1 MLRAALAALFFRG
14 DVMKKFLV
22 IVFLVAATL
31 IFGQVF
37 FGNIHAHTSYSD
49 GQGTPEEAFEHAR
62 NSGAVDIQ
70 AITDHDHDLNYKL
83 PDGSWKLDR
92 IIEMAKKYTV
102 EGEFIAI
109 SGFEWTLTSRG
120 HITIYN
126 TSEWIDR
133 STTDLYDI
141 YQWIVDREATAQ
153 FCHPGRKYGDFFDFE
168 YFPKVDLYINT
179 IEVGNGAGSNSNNVI
194 KEEYFERYQRALNR
208 GWHVGASANQDNHQK
223 QWATVNDARTAF
235 VIDEL
240 TTDKVYEALKTR
252 NIYATE
258 DRNAY
263 IAFVTEGAKMGD
275 ILYDIHKATLRVEYS
290 DPGEPVRR
298 AAVYSNNGVIE
309 LDVSG
314 DEWIIELNVDNPLS
328 YNWYFVKIDQIDG
341 NEIVSSPIWFQSSTN
356 KYLLNARTISPK
368 PVKGLPFEIGFDL
381 INSLREDQ
389 LISVEVKSGE
399 KTILDKDYEVSSMT
413 CAEITETLETEEAAL
428 DFFVDGEL
436 AFRINVDFVSF
447 LAHLDTSHENYFVPE
462 LKPLTQFFLEL
473 GGEVRPVIGELT
485 EKTTFSGQVLILP
498 LPDSDT
504 FMKDFMEISEK
515 QIDFIVDYVE
525 NGGLLVIVLAKK
537 EITHSS
543 IESYKLLF
551 EKLPWMVELEN
562 GGMSVS
568 GTSTGNLEIENGGGV
583 VILTWDEA
591 TGKASIDEGT
601 KGYIEFKLGLR

>member
-141 YQWIVDREATAQ
+141 YQWIVDRQATAQ

-179 IEVGNGAGSNSNNVI
+179 IEVGNGAGPNSNNVI

-263 IAFVTEGAKMGD
+263 IAFVTEVAKMGD

-298 AAVYSNNGVIE
+298 AAVYSNNGVVE

-447 LAHLDTSHENYFVPE
+447 LAHLDTSHENYFVTE

-551 EKLPWMVELEN
+551 EKLPWVVELEN
-562 GGMSVS
+562 GGRSVS

-591 TGKASIDEGT
+591 TGKASTDEGT

>member
-1 MLRAALAALFFRG
+1 
-14 DVMKKFLV
+14 MKKFLV

-168 YFPKVDLYINT
+168 YFPEVDLYINT
-179 IEVGNGAGSNSNNVI
+179 VEVGNGAGSNSNNVI

-447 LAHLDTSHENYFVPE
+447 LAHLDTSHENYFVTE

-551 EKLPWMVELEN
+551 EKLPWVVELEN
-562 GGMSVS
+562 GGRSVS

>member
-1 MLRAALAALFFRG
+1 
-14 DVMKKFLV
+14 MKKFLV

>member
-83 PDGSWKLDR
+83 TDGSWKLDR

-141 YQWIVDREATAQ
+141 YQWIVDRQATAQ

-168 YFPKVDLYINT
+168 YFPEVDLYINT
-179 IEVGNGAGSNSNNVI
+179 IEVGNGAGPNSNNVI
-194 KEEYFERYQRALNR
+194 KEEYFERYQRAMNR

-235 VIDEL
+235 VVDEL

-263 IAFVTEGAKMGD
+263 IAFVTEVAKMGD

-447 LAHLDTSHENYFVPE
+447 LAHLDTSHENYFVTE

-551 EKLPWMVELEN
+551 EKLPWVVELEN
-562 GGMSVS
+562 GGRSVS

>member
-168 YFPKVDLYINT
+168 YFPEVDLYINT
-179 IEVGNGAGSNSNNVI
+179 VEVGNGAGSNSNNVI

-240 TTDKVYEALKTR
+240 TTDNVYEALKTR

-298 AAVYSNNGVIE
+298 AAVYSNNGVVE

-447 LAHLDTSHENYFVPE
+447 LAHLDTSHENYFVTE
-462 LKPLTQFFLEL
+462 LNPLTQFFLEL

-551 EKLPWMVELEN
+551 EKLPWVVELEN
-562 GGMSVS
+562 GGRSVS

>member
-62 NSGAVDIQ
+62 NSGVVDIQ

-141 YQWIVDREATAQ
+141 YQWIVDRQATAQ

-168 YFPKVDLYINT
+168 YFPEVDLYINT

-240 TTDKVYEALKTR
+240 TTDNVYEALKTR

-447 LAHLDTSHENYFVPE
+447 LAHLDTSHENYFVTE
-462 LKPLTQFFLEL
+462 LNPLTQFFLEL

-515 QIDFIVDYVE
+515 QIDFIVEYVE

-551 EKLPWMVELEN
+551 EKLPWVVELEN
-562 GGMSVS
+562 GGRSVS

-591 TGKASIDEGT
+591 AGKASIDEGT

>member
-1 MLRAALAALFFRG
+1 MLRAALTALFFRG

-83 PDGSWKLDR
+83 TDGSWKLDR

-141 YQWIVDREATAQ
+141 YQWIVDRQATAQ

-168 YFPKVDLYINT
+168 YFPEVDLYINT
-179 IEVGNGAGSNSNNVI
+179 IEVGNGAGPNSNNVI

-235 VIDEL
+235 VVDEL

-263 IAFVTEGAKMGD
+263 IAFVTEVAKMGD

-447 LAHLDTSHENYFVPE
+447 LAHLDTSHENYFVTE

-551 EKLPWMVELEN
+551 EKLPWVVELEN
-562 GGMSVS
+562 GGRSVS